1 MITFYHLFHL
11 LCYHYERSVVIDG
24 RCLCVCVCVCVFLQN
39 AQGWLYAP
47 EQIEVSSDASGP
59 CAQVQILKSPVYG
72 KLM

>member
-1 MITFYHLFHL
+1 MTA
-11 LCYHYERSVVIDG
+11 G
-24 RCLCVCVCVCVFLQN
+24 ACVCVVCKMYG